1 MVNNQFKNLK
11 NISSDQ
17 KSNVVKK
24 VFNDVYENYDLMNDI
39 MSIGMHRLWK
49 SQVFE
54 LINPNSNDKFMDLAG
69 GSGDL
74 SKIIKKRYNNSQC
87 ILVDSNK
94 NMIDK
99 AKKKLSHTNVTY
111 VNAKAERLPFEN
123 NEFDFILCA
132 FGLRNF
138 FDINAALLQIY
149 RTLKPEGQFI
159 CLEFSKVNRK
169 LFRIGFELYC
179 KIIPKLGQFFAKNK
193 TAYDYLVES
202 IKIFPN
208 QVALTKILKKSGF
221 KTVQCYD
228 LMDGI
233 ASIHIGKK

>member
-1 MVNNQFKNLK
+1 
-11 NISSDQ
+11 
-17 KSNVVKK
+17 
-24 VFNDVYENYDLMNDI
+24 MNDI

-54 LINPNSNDKFMDLAG
+54 LINPNPNDKFMDLAG

-74 SKIIKKRYNNSQC
+74 SKIIKERYHKSQC

-94 NMIDK
+94 SMIDQ
-99 AKKKLSHTNVTY
+99 AKKKLSQTDVIY
-111 VNAKAERLPFEN
+111 VKANAERLPFEN

-138 FDINAALLQIY
+138 FDINIALLEIC

-179 KIIPKLGQFFAKNK
+179 KIIPRLGQFFAKNK

-208 QVALTKILKKSGF
+208 QVALTKILKKNGF

>member
-17 KSNVVKK
+17 KSNVVKN

-74 SKIIKKRYNNSQC
+74 SKIIKKKYNNSQC

-111 VNAKAERLPFEN
+111 VNAKAERLPFAN

-179 KIIPKLGQFFAKNK
+179 KIIPRLGQFFAKNK

-208 QVALTKILKKSGF
+208 QVALTKILKKNGF

>member
-17 KSNVVKK
+17 KSNVVKN

-74 SKIIKKRYNNSQC
+74 SKIIKKKYNNSQC

-111 VNAKAERLPFEN
+111 VNAKAERLPFAN

-179 KIIPKLGQFFAKNK
+179 KIIPRLGQFFAKNK

>member
-17 KSNVVKK
+17 KSNVVKN

-74 SKIIKKRYNNSQC
+74 SKIIKKKYNNSQC

-111 VNAKAERLPFEN
+111 VNAKAERLPFAN

-138 FDINAALLQIY
+138 FDINEALLQIY

>member
-74 SKIIKKRYNNSQC
+74 SKIIKKRYINSQC

-111 VNAKAERLPFEN
+111 VNAKAERLPFAN

-179 KIIPKLGQFFAKNK
+179 KIIPRLGQFFAKNK

-208 QVALTKILKKSGF
+208 QVALTKILQQSGF

>member
-74 SKIIKKRYNNSQC
+74 SKIIKKRYINSQC

-111 VNAKAERLPFEN
+111 VNAKAERLPFAN

-208 QVALTKILKKSGF
+208 QVALTKILQQSGF